1 MTDTA
6 SEAPAIL
13 HNRWSSDDPADAHTV
28 YDPCTGSPLVTVH
41 GAGAQQVD
49 GAVRAAHAAQA
60 SWGKRDPR
68 ERADVLR
75 AAAAELRDHVDEV
88 ASLESSDNGKPLSQA
103 RMDVES
109 ATRVL
114 DMYAS
119 FGEDLPSSV
128 RDAGDVMD
136 MNVLEPFG
144 VIAGVVPFNWPPL
157 TTIGKIAPSLITG
170 NAVVIKAPEQ
180 APLSVLRAADIV
192 ASVVPDDVVHVLL
205 GGPST
210 GAHLVSHTMV
220 GKISFTGS
228 PTTGMK
234 ILEATAPLLTPTLM
248 ELGGKNPFVIFD
260 DANLE
265 HATRWAFD
273 GAFFNQGE
281 ACSAASRVLVQR
293 AVYDQVVERLASG
306 VRRLRLGRST
316 DPTTH
321 LGPLAAAELRD
332 RVQSYIELGVE
343 EGATVVAQGD
353 LPGDA
358 ELAGGYFVRPTILG
372 DVTADMRIANEEI
385 FGPVVCIMS
394 FDGEDEALRIANG
407 TDFGLVGAV
416 FTSDADRQMRLA
428 RGIRAGVVMVNNY
441 NRALW
446 GTPFGGIGHSGF
458 GREYSRMTLAEYGF
472 NKCIRLPA
480 GAPAQPRWPV
490 PAEVLG
496 TPDIAEG
503 DLRG

>member
-1 MTDTA
+1 MNDA
-6 SEAPAIL
+6 APETVPTL
-13 HNRWSSDDPADAHTV
+13 RNRWSSEDPADQLAVH
-28 YDPCTGSPLVTVH
+28 DPCTGSVLTTVH
-41 GAGAQQVD
+41 GAGADQVD
-49 GAVRAAHAAQA
+49 AAVNAAHLAQP
-60 SWGKRDPR
+60 SWGRRDPR

-75 AAAAELRDHVDEV
+75 SAAAALRERIEEV
-88 ASLESSDNGKPLSQA
+88 AVLESSDNGKPLSQA

-109 ATRVL
+109 ATKVL

-128 RDAGDVMD
+128 RDAGAVMD
-136 MNVLEPFG
+136 LNVLEPFG

-205 GGPST
+205 GGPAT
-210 GAHLVSHTMV
+210 GAHLVSHPLV

-228 PTTGMK
+228 PNTGMK

-260 DANLE
+260 DADLD

-281 ACSAASRVLVQR
+281 ACSAASRLLVQR
-293 AVYDQVVERLASG
+293 SVYDQVIERIAG
-306 VRRLRLGRST
+306 GTRRLRVGRST
-316 DPTTH
+316 DPGTH
-321 LGPLAAAELRD
+321 LGPLASAELRD
-332 RVQSYIELGVE
+332 RVQSYIDLGVT
-343 EGATVVAQGD
+343 EGATVVAQGE
-353 LPGDA
+353 LPGDPA
-358 ELAGGYFVRPTILG
+358 LTGGYFVRPTVLG
-372 DVTADMRIANEEI
+372 DVTVDMRVANEEI
-385 FGPVVCIMS
+385 FGPVVCVLP
-394 FDGEDEALRIANG
+394 FDDEDEALRIANG
-407 TDFGLVGAV
+407 TAFGLVGAV
-416 FTSDADRQMRLA
+416 FTADADRQMRMA

-472 NKCIRLPA
+472 NKCIRLPT
-480 GAPAQPRWPV
+480 GTPAEPMWPV

-496 TPDIAEG
+496 GTDEPDTTS
-503 DLRG
+503 